1 MTRIPGPLHAAVA
14 AAALAVA
21 IACYAA
27 AAINTTWLPT
37 HPHLDPKNAVMDA
50 TYRSIPT
57 GQHCMHFN
65 GSTAD
70 SLADVEAWYR
80 KQMPGARIGDV
91 NEDSLYGS
99 YFKPEG
105 IKLLLGNDI
114 VNVMRMPNDN
124 ATWLDLYKCEDA
136 PHR

>member
-1 MTRIPGPLHAAVA
+1 
-14 AAALAVA
+14 
-21 IACYAA
+21 
-27 AAINTTWLPT
+27 
-37 HPHLDPKNAVMDA
+37 
-50 TYRSIPT
+50 
-57 GQHCMHFN
+57 
-65 GSTAD
+65 
-70 SLADVEAWYR
+70 
-80 KQMPGARIGDV
+80 MPGARIGDV